1 MYRPGEIQYKY
12 NTNEESYDK
21 IGHVESD
28 PYAKEHT
35 PPMDMRL
42 FPAPLKGTVA
52 APASKSEA
60 HRRMICAGLTK
71 GATTLSGFM
80 DSADMAA
87 TARCL
92 KALGAKIEQA
102 DDALT
107 ITGNVKRI
115 NKLPVLDCG
124 ESGSTLRF
132 FVPIALA
139 MAGGGVFRMHG
150 RLGQRPMDVYRD
162 LFVPRGVRWRMGVGC
177 DGAAELTVKG
187 ALEAGHY
194 VMPGNVSSQFVSGLL
209 FALPMLAEDSTLT
222 VEPPV
227 ESADYIRMTVEALQ
241 QSGIRLEE
249 IAPFSW
255 RIAGNQSYQAK
266 DGGLSGDYSQAAV
279 LLCAGALGHQ
289 VKVTGLAQ
297 ETTQGDRAVLAHLA
311 ALGAQVQED
320 ASGVTV
326 TTEALHGATLD
337 MANCPD
343 IAPILALVCQMAEG
357 ESRLTGCGRLRL
369 KECDRLAAT
378 VESLNLLGGNARA
391 EEDTIVIQGVK
402 ALKGGVTLPDYNDH
416 RMVMLGM
423 IAASIAQE
431 PVAVKG
437 VEALN
442 KSWPEFVN
450 VYQNL
455 GGKAE

>member
-1 MYRPGEIQYKY
+1 
-12 NTNEESYDK
+12 
-21 IGHVESD
+21 
-28 PYAKEHT
+28 
-35 PPMDMRL
+35 MDMT
-42 FPAPLKGTVA
+42 FFSAPLMGTIA

-71 GATTLSGFM
+71 GATTLTGFM
-80 DSADMAA
+80 DSDDMAA
-87 TARCL
+87 TGRCL
-92 KALGAKIEQA
+92 KALGAQVEQGE
-102 DDALT
+102 DTLT
-107 ITGNVKRI
+107 ITGQAKKI
-115 NKLPVLDCG
+115 AKLPVLDCG

-139 MAGGGVFRMHG
+139 MTKGGVFRMHG
-150 RLGQRPMDVYRD
+150 RLGQRPMDVYQD

-177 DGAAELTVKG
+177 DGAAELTVRG
-187 ALEAGHY
+187 ELEAGHY
-194 VMPGNVSSQFVSGLL
+194 VLPGNVSSQFVSGLL
-209 FALPMLAEDSTLT
+209 FALPLLEEDSTLT
-222 VEPPV
+222 VQPPV
-227 ESADYIRMTVEALQ
+227 ESAGYIRMTVEALQ
-241 QSGIRLEE
+241 QSGVKLEE
-249 IAPFSW
+249 LAPFSW
-255 RIAGNQSYQAK
+255 RIAGNQHYQAR
-266 DGGLSGDYSQAAV
+266 DGHLSGDYSQAAV

-289 VKVTGLAQ
+289 VTVSHLAR

-311 ALGAQVQED
+311 ALGAQVTENAD
-320 ASGVTV
+320 GITV
-326 TTEALHGATLD
+326 RAEKLCGAELD
-337 MANCPD
+337 MSGCPD
-343 IAPILALVCQMAEG
+343 IAPILALVCQLAEG

-391 EEDTIVIQGVK
+391 EGDTIVIQGVK
-402 ALKGGVTLPDYNDH
+402 ALKGGVKLPNYNDH

-423 IAASIAQE
+423 IAASVAQE
-431 PVAVKG
+431 PVEVNG